1 MVNVNGD
8 KHSKVRK
15 LGLFIILCCLFL
27 FSNSGLACNVPVFRY
42 ALERWPAENYEV
54 FIFHHGPLSAEDK
67 LIINWLKESSNSKIP
82 YSNYNVH
89 TFDLSTRLE
98 GYIRDIWDSLDSPEL
113 PCMAVFYPNSF
124 LYGGNIW
131 YGGLAAKDAKELIK
145 SPVRTEIARRILN
158 GESAVW
164 IFLESGDTEKDNA
177 AADMLQ
183 TQLKKLEN
191 SLKLPIISSDDIFND
206 FVNINENGPEL
217 QVVFSMIPLSRSDPA
232 ESYLINMLMK
242 SEPDLFEYISYPMAF
257 PVYGR
262 GRVLYTLIGNGIN
275 ERVIQKACE
284 FIIGPCS
291 CIIKA
296 QNPGV
301 DLLMMTNWE
310 ASLQGRWV
318 ENVELPTLTSLSEL
332 ASITAEKEVPETD
345 IEKMEVDEL
354 PNQLSRNIILIFVI
368 IIVSIIILSLNIKRF
383 YNKENL

>member
-1 MVNVNGD
+1 M
-8 KHSKVRK
+8 KK

-27 FSNSGLACNVPVFRY
+27 FPNSSLACNVPVFRY
-42 ALERWPAENYEV
+42 ALEQWPAENYEV

-67 LIINWLKESSNSKIP
+67 LIVNWLKESSNSKIP

-89 TFDLSTRLE
+89 IFDLSTKLE

-113 PCMAVFYPNSF
+113 PCMAVFYLNSF
-124 LYGGNIW
+124 LYGENIW
-131 YGGLAAKDAKELIK
+131 YGRLTAKDAKKLIK

-183 TQLKKLEN
+183 TQLKRLEN
-191 SLKLPIISSDDIFND
+191 SLKLPIISSDDIFKD

-217 QVVFSMIPLSRSDPA
+217 HVAFSVIRLSRSDPA
-232 ESYLINMLMK
+232 ESHFINMLMK

-262 GRVLYTLIGNGIN
+262 GRILYAIIGNGIN
-275 ERVIQKACE
+275 ERVIKKACE

-301 DLLMMTNWE
+301 DLLMMTNWN

-318 ENVELPTLTSLSEL
+318 ENIELPTLTGLSEL
-332 ASITAEKEVPETD
+332 ASITAGKEAPETD

-354 PNQLSRNIILIFVI
+354 PNQLTRNIIIIFVI

-383 YNKENL
+383 NNKKNL

>member
-1 MVNVNGD
+1 LINENGD
-8 KHSKVRK
+8 KYSKVKK

-42 ALERWPAENYEV
+42 ALERWHAENYEV
-54 FIFHHGPLSAEDK
+54 FIFHRGPLSAEDK
-67 LIINWLKESSNSKIP
+67 LIINSLKESSNSKIP

-89 TFDLSTRLE
+89 IFDLSTKLE
-98 GYIRDIWDSLDSPEL
+98 EYVRDIWDLLDSPEL
-113 PCMAVFYPNSF
+113 PCMAVFYLNSF
-124 LYGGNIW
+124 LYGENIW
-131 YGGLAAKDAKELIK
+131 YGRLTAKDVKKLIK

-177 AADMLQ
+177 AADILQ
-183 TQLKKLEN
+183 TQLKRLEN
-191 SLKLPIISSDDIFND
+191 SLKLPIISSDDIFKD

-217 QVVFSMIPLSRSDPA
+217 HVAFSVIRLSRSDPA
-232 ESYLINMLMK
+232 ESHLINMLMK

-262 GRVLYTLIGNGIN
+262 GRVLYAIIGNGIN

-301 DLLMMTNWE
+301 DLLMMTNWD

-318 ENVELPTLTSLSEL
+318 ENVELPTLTGLSEL
-332 ASITAEKEVPETD
+332 ASITAGKESPETD

-354 PNQLSRNIILIFVI
+354 PNQLTRNIIIIFVI

-383 YNKENL
+383 NNKENL